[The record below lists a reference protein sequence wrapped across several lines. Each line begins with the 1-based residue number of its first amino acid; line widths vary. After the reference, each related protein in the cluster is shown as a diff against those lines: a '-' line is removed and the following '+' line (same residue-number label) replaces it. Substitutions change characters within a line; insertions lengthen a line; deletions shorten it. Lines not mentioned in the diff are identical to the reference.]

1 MKKYSTLL
9 LMLVL
14 TSTLFAQ
21 APIAGFTYNS
31 TECLGNTS
39 NFFDSSSNTP
49 TTWEWDF
56 GDGGGTATSQ
66 NPNYGYAAPGA
77 YTVTLIA
84 TNIFGSDTIQQIINI
99 YPLPTVDAGSDI
111 DICLGAPAQLNGS
124 GAVTYSWS
132 PTNDLNDPNLAA
144 PIATPTSTT
153 TYTLTGTDGNGCIA
167 MDFVDITVNPLP
179 AASYT
184 SYIQC
189 GDNGGDSAV
198 VDLTGLDNLVNEG
211 TGNPVNY
218 YEDDLYTMNI
228 SNPSAFFVDTTF
240 LVVYTEVTDISS
252 GCINT
257 NIVEINIA
265 INDIS
270 TSESTTDVTCNG
282 MCDGTA
288 MLTPSGG
295 TPPYTYNWTPGGNT
309 TQNISGLCAGTYTYT
324 ILDVN
329 ACMYIDDVTIM
340 EPSALSLFL
349 TPTDI
354 TCYGA
359 NDGQIN
365 STPIGGTP
373 GYTYQWNDAFAQTTA
388 TATGLVSGN
397 YTLTV
402 TDGNG
407 CTVMEAAD
415 VYEPLPDG
423 SIAGTVNF
431 QGSPIDM
438 GSIELIRKDGSTPA
452 DLTLIDTYSI
462 FTGGVFEF
470 HNLESGI
477 YILKA
482 YGDTTLYSCAPTYAD
497 GTIQW
502 DLANEWDITS
512 NCSNDSIVLEIAL
525 IEVPAMTGSGTI
537 NGRLVESGGGVFNK
551 APGDPIGDIDITV
564 EQSPGGA
571 IMGAATTDVDGYFT
585 FNNLPD
591 DSYIVYADMHGYT
604 MNISG
609 TIDINGT
616 TNSIDVI
623 LCSDD
628 TTYTIDM
635 CANTPTSITNNINNP
650 EISIYPNPTKDVL
663 NISAPNCESLNFT
676 ICDVTGKIVLSEKL
690 NTQNNQIEVSDLGTG
705 IYFVRVFNET
715 NNIFQKLIIE

>member
-1 MKKYSTLL
+1 MKQITFFLISFISSISLL
-9 LMLVL
+9 
-14 TSTLFAQ
+14 AQ
-21 APIAGFTYNS
+21 VPIANFS
-31 TECLGNTS
+31 TS
-39 NFFDSSSNTP
+39 NVCMGDQSSFFDLSSNTP
-49 TTWEWDF
+49 TSWYWDF
-56 GDGGGTATSQ
+56 GDASGTSTAQ
-66 NPNYGYAAPGA
+66 NPNYFYASPGS
-77 YTVTLIA
+77 YNVMFVA
-84 TNIFGSDTIQQIINI
+84 TNANGSDTIYNI
-99 YPLPTVDAGSDI
+99 ATVFALPNVNAGPDD
-111 DICLGAPAQLNGS
+111 DICVGTSAQLNAS
-124 GAVTYSWS
+124 GAATYYWT

-144 PIATPTSTT
+144 PIATPSSTT
-153 TYTLTGTDGNGCIA
+153 TYTLTGTDANGCVA
-167 MDFVDITVNPLP
+167 VDFVDITVNPLP

-198 VDLTGLDNLVNEG
+198 VDLTSLDYLVNES
-211 TGNPVNY
+211 TGNPVAW
-218 YEDDLYTMNI
+218 YEDGAYTINI
-228 SNPSAFFVDTTF
+228 PDYVNYFVDTTF
-240 LVVYTEVTDISS
+240 KVVYTEVTDIAT

-265 INDIS
+265 INNIAVG
-270 TSESTTDVTCNG
+270 ESTNDVLCNG
-282 MCDGTA
+282 GCDGTA

-295 TPPYTYNWTPGGNT
+295 TPPYTYNWTPGGMT
-309 TQNISGLCAGTYTYT
+309 TASINSLCAGTYTYT
-324 ILDVN
+324 ILDAN

-349 TPTDI
+349 TPTDAS
-354 TCYGA
+354 CFGA
-359 NDGQIN
+359 ADGFIS

-373 GYTYQWNDAFAQTTA
+373 GYSYNWNDPSFQTTA
-388 TATGLVSGN
+388 TATGLTAGN

-415 VYEPLPDG
+415 IYEPSPNG

-512 NCSNDSIVLEIAL
+512 SCSNDSIVLEISL
-525 IEVPAMTGSGTI
+525 IEIPVNSGTGTI
-537 NGRLVESGGGVFNK
+537 NGRLIENDGSITNK
-551 APGDPIGDIDITV
+551 APGDPIPDIDITV

-571 IMGAATTDVDGYFT
+571 IMGATTTD
-585 FNNLPD
+585 FNGDFSFDNLPD
-591 DSYIVYADMHGYT
+591 GSYIVYADMHGYT

-609 TIDINGT
+609 TVDLSGGSNNVNI
-616 TNSIDVI
+616 VI
-623 LCSDD
+623 CSDD
-628 TTYTIDM
+628 TTYQIGM
-635 CANTPTSITNNINNP
+635 CDNPTSVSQNIFEE
-650 EISIYPNPTKDVL
+650 EISIYPNPAKDVL
-663 NISAPNCESLNFT
+663 NVFT
-676 ICDVTGKIVLSEKL
+676 TNNEVYNLSITDVTGKAVYNKKL
-690 NTQNNQIEVSDLGTG
+690 INSSNQIDVSSFVTG
-705 IYFVRVFNET
+705 IYFVRIYNDKS
-715 NNIFQKLIIE
+715 NIYQKLIIE